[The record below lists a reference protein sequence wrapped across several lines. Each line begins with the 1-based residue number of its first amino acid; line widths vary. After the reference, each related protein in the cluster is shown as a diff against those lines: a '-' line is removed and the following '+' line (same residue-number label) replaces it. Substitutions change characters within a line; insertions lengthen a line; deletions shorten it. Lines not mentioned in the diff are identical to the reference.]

1 MRDIVI
7 VGCGG
12 FGREVHDVIDA
23 INAVEATWNVIGYVD
38 DAPSPENTQLI
49 EARGQRVLGGID
61 DLLQRDPVA
70 YTIGIGRTRT
80 RRGID
85 EKFLA
90 RGWQAATLIH
100 PSVTMGHDVRIGEGS
115 VICAGARLTTN
126 IALGRQTHLNLN
138 VTVGHDCTLGDYLSV
153 NPLVAI
159 SGWVTT
165 GECVMFGTH
174 SAILQNLSVGADA
187 VIGAGSCVVKNV
199 PSDVT
204 VKGVPAK

>member
-23 INAVEATWNVIGYVD
+23 INSVKPTWNVVGYVD
-38 DAPSPENTQLI
+38 DAPSTENVRLV
-49 EARGQRVLGGID
+49 EARDSQVIGSLDEILEGEPIH
-61 DLLQRDPVA
+61 
-70 YTIGIGRTRT
+70 YTIGIGSPGA
-80 RRGID
+80 RRAID
-85 EKFLA
+85 QRFQA
-90 RGWQAATLIH
+90 RGWDAATLIH
-100 PSVTMGHDVRIGEGS
+100 PEATMGHDVRVGEGS
-115 VICAGARLTTN
+115 IICAGVRLTTN
-126 IALGRQTHLNLN
+126 IELGRHTHLNLN

-174 SAILQNLSVGADA
+174 STILQNLNVGAES
-187 VIGAGSCVVKNV
+187 VVGAGSCVVKNV
-199 PSDVT
+199 PSNVT